1 MIESNIFLKVRN
13 YQIREIYKMKYTK
26 LRINNTNILHFNISR
41 GKFKGLRLN
50 LESNQTTR
58 PTKCIVKKSFFDTM
72 QDSINNK
79 IFIECFAGSGQMGFE
94 ALSMGAKRAIFFELD
109 SNAYKNL
116 ASNINIFMQK
126 TSKYYNNI
134 LESNKGSQ
142 DFKIDSKLD
151 SKKTNIQAKMHNLD
165 SQKLQNLKQNS
176 NVDSIKNNIIESI
189 NIDFFQS
196 LHILESLAQNI
207 TNIETLKI
215 QTKNTESKIKNDI
228 ISTLQNKKILL
239 YLDPPFL
246 VRQGF
251 CDIYDRIITFI
262 ESFSKNLQDSIDTI
276 VIEMQSGINIASKIR
291 DFECYKVSKFGKT
304 SLVYYKN
311 TQN

>member
-1 MIESNIFLKVRN
+1 MKNKVIFMQKSS
-13 YQIREIYKMKYTK
+13 KDS
-26 LRINNTNILHFNISR
+26 NILHFNISR

-94 ALSMGAKRAIFFELD
+94 ALSMGAKKAIFFELD

-116 ASNINIFMQK
+116 ASNINIFIQK

-134 LESNKGSQ
+134 LES
-142 DFKIDSKLD
+142 KLD
-151 SKKTNIQAKMHNLD
+151 SNI
-165 SQKLQNLKQNS
+165 QKLQNLKQNT
-176 NVDSIKNNIIESI
+176 NIDSIKNNIIESF

-215 QTKNTESKIKNDI
+215 QTKNTESKTKNDI

-262 ESFSKNLQDSIDTI
+262 ESFSKNLQDSIDSI